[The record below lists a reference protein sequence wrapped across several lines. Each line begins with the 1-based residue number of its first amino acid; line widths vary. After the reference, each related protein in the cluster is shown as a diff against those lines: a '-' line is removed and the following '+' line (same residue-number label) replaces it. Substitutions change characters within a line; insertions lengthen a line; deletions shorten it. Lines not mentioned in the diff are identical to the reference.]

1 MRNRL
6 TAPLSEV
13 WLKQLWSRHRKAGC
27 RCASARKT
35 KISSNQCVKSDF
47 GCPKTVVLSGRFSSW
62 RTQTR
67 TGSSYRTSPKP
78 NSLRAS
84 TMTMAMAIPSTRKIP
99 EYQRFPL
106 GMLEFLFHCLLVSL
120 FNEYAFFLRI
130 NSYYRMTLCL
140 DRHHWHVYIYL
151 TNGDIITNILK
162 HRFKFN
168 TLPRGNN
175 ILNIS

>member
-13 WLKQLWSRHRKAGC
+13 WLKQLWSRHRRAGC
-27 RCASARKT
+27 SCVSAGKT

-67 TGSSYRTSPKP
+67 TGSSCRTSPKP

-84 TMTMAMAIPSTRKIP
+84 TTTMAMAILSIRKIP

-106 GMLEFLFHCLLVSL
+106 GMLEFLFHYLLVSL
-120 FNEYAFFLRI
+120 FNEFAFFLRL

-140 DRHHWHVYIYL
+140 DRHSLACLHCLLY
-151 TNGDIITNILK
+151 NGDIIISSSVL
-162 HRFKFN
+162 
-168 TLPRGNN
+168 
-175 ILNIS
+175 LNLIRCLEAIMYLIIS